1 MTLRADLFSTM
12 QVMLDRQAEGAICGI
27 LVLRLRGMREAQ
39 LRHGYDFGGEIMRV
53 AQERIVRLLRHV
65 DTVFEAGEDTFVAV
79 LPALRSRTHAL
90 LAATRL
96 MSAFEEPLDCAG
108 RPWLGRAVVGA
119 ALHAEHGVDA
129 ELLCRR
135 AEMAHDEAIR
145 TGEPFAMYEAEG
157 TQIEI
162 LYGELRDDIEANRLE
177 VYFQPQVRCSTG
189 EVVRVESLSR
199 WTSATRGMV
208 LPSDFIPFAERS
220 DLIVPLTRWNLNA
233 SLRHTAAMHDA
244 QVMID
249 VSVNLSPRVF
259 VERGFT
265 EQFLGALEIWNV
277 PATNVIVEV
286 TETAILTDLD
296 MSVRVLKR
304 LRDRGV
310 RVAIDDFGTG
320 YASFS
325 YLRHFPATELKIDKS
340 FVGTM
345 ASDAHTGQL
354 VGAMVD
360 VARRMKL
367 ESVAEGVEDAVTM
380 ELLIGM
386 GCDYLQGY
394 HLGRPM
400 PAVQY
405 VHDRSH
411 RAAVSATG

>member
-1 MTLRADLFSTM
+1 MTPRANLFSTI
-12 QVMLDRQAEGAICGI
+12 QVMLDRQAEEAICGV

-39 LRHGYDFGGEIMRV
+39 LRHGYDFGNQIMR
-53 AQERIVRLLRHV
+53 AAYERVVRLLRHV
-65 DTVFEAGEDTFVAV
+65 DRVFEAGEDTFIAV
-79 LPALRSRTHAL
+79 LPSLRNRTHAL

-96 MSAFEEPLDCAG
+96 LSAFEEPLACPS
-108 RPWLGRAVVGA
+108 RPWLGRAVVGG
-119 ALHAEHGVDA
+119 ALYAEHGVDA

-135 AEMAHDEAIR
+135 AEMAHDEAMR
-145 TGEPFAMYEAEG
+145 TGEPFAMYETEG

-177 VYFQPQVRCSTG
+177 VYFQPQVHCASG
-189 EVVRVESLSR
+189 KVARVEALSR

-208 LPSDFIPFAERS
+208 MPSDFIPFAERS
-220 DLIVPLTRWNLNA
+220 DLIIPLTRWNLNA
-233 SLRHTAAMHDA
+233 SLRHAAAMRDA
-244 QVMID
+244 QVMLD

-277 PATNVIVEV
+277 PAENVIVEV

-296 MSVRVLKR
+296 MSVRVLR
-304 LRDRGV
+304 RFRDRGV

-345 ASDAHTGQL
+345 LADAHTGHL

-367 ESVAEGVEDAVTM
+367 ESVAEGVEDAATM
-380 ELLIGM
+380 DQLIAM

-394 HLGRPM
+394 HLGRPA

-405 VHDRSH
+405 VHERSH
-411 RAAVSATG
+411 GAVAATG